1 MDSTFEQ
8 EIPHPGIYR
17 TLARVFMEHNSE
29 KDFSTCSVEKRLTK
43 SRAQRFT
50 VFREQSVNYILT

>member
-8 EIPHPGIYR
+8 EIPHPRIYR
-17 TLARVFMEHNSE
+17 TLARVFMGHNSE
-29 KDFSTCSVEKRLTK
+29 NDFSTCSVEKRLIK